1 VASGH
6 DDANRGTEAARM
18 PQANTVSL
26 TTFVDFVSKSGTPKI
41 TVVRRFKHG
50 AAYRPA
56 FDFYKPLR
64 DAIVQVHAQGKP
76 KKTLDDLVAALAD
89 PRKVEAYAA
98 VVRGHKRFMRRH
110 PARWFDPPRGSW
122 AEGGLVVHVN
132 PELGLELGHVRHVV
146 KLYFK
151 AEKLPKRNVATVTRL
166 MEKALGQPGPRTR
179 FAVLDVRR
187 GALHVL
193 GGSMPGIDA
202 LLSSEAASFAA
213 ILASV

>member
-1 VASGH
+1 MRIVAP
-6 DDANRGTEAARM
+6 RRLEM
-18 PQANTVSL
+18 PKANTVSL

-41 TVVRRFKHG
+41 TVVRHFKHG
-50 AAYRPA
+50 AAYHPA
-56 FDFYKPLR
+56 FDFYRPLR
-64 DAIVQVHAQGKP
+64 DAIVQVHAHGKP
-76 KKTLDDLVAALAD
+76 KKTLDDLVTALAD

-122 AEGGLVVHVN
+122 VEGGLAVHVN
-132 PELGLELGHVRHVV
+132 PELGLEIKRVRHVV

-151 AEKLPKRNVATVTRL
+151 AEKLPKRNVATIARL
-166 MEKALGQPGPRTR
+166 MERSLGEPGTRTV

-187 GALHVL
+187 GALHVPSS
-193 GGSMPGIDA
+193 SMPGIDA

>member
-1 VASGH
+1 
-6 DDANRGTEAARM
+6 M
-18 PQANTVSL
+18 PKPNVVSL

-41 TVVRRFKHG
+41 TVVRHFKHG

-64 DAIVQVHAQGKP
+64 DAIVQIHAHGKP
-76 KKTLDDLVAALAD
+76 RKTLDDLVAGLAD
-89 PRKVEAYAA
+89 PRKMEAYAA
-98 VVRGHKRFMRRH
+98 VVRGYKKFMRRH
-110 PARWFDPPRGSW
+110 PARWFDPPKLRW
-122 AEGGLVVHVN
+122 LEGGLVVHVN
-132 PELGLELGHVRHVV
+132 PELGLEMKQVRHVV

-151 AEKLPKRNVATVTRL
+151 AEKLPKRNVTMITRL
-166 MEKALGQPGPRTR
+166 MEKALGEPGSRTA

-187 GALHVL
+187 GQLHVQR
-193 GGSMPGIDA
+193 GWVPGIDA

>member
-1 VASGH
+1 
-6 DDANRGTEAARM
+6 M
-18 PQANTVSL
+18 PKPNTVSL
-26 TTFVDFVSKSGTPKI
+26 TTFVDFVSRSGTPKI

-56 FDFYKPLR
+56 FDFYKALR
-64 DAIVQVHAQGKP
+64 DAIVQVHAHGKP

-122 AEGGLVVHVN
+122 VEGGLVVHVN
-132 PELGLELGHVRHVV
+132 PELGLEIEKVRHVV

-151 AEKLPKRNVATVTRL
+151 ADKLPKRDVATITRL
-166 MEKALGQPGPRTR
+166 MEKALGVPGSGTV

-187 GALHVL
+187 GALQVPR
-193 GGSMPGIDA
+193 GSVPGIDA